1 MARTVI
7 DIDEEM
13 LAKAQ
18 RLTGLRKKVDV
29 VNYALKKVV
38 EQKEIEKILDLRGK
52 VKWEGD
58 PEEIRKDRRGCR

>member
-7 DIDEEM
+7 DIDEEVF
-13 LAKAQ
+13 AKAR

-29 VNYALKKVV
+29 VNYALKKLV

-58 PEEIRKDRRGCR
+58 QEEMRRDRRGCR